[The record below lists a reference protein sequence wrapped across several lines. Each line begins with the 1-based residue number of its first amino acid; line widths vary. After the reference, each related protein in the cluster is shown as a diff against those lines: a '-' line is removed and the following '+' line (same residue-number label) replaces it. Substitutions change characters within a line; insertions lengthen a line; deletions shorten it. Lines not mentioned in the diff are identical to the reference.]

1 MKIVLFARCKL
12 NPIFLN
18 LFMVYFSIENS
29 EISFHF
35 SGKSLKW
42 AIYLASYSSFVG
54 RVHVPLVR
62 LDLDPF
68 VVHPVQIHLDWRIGW
83 DHVDRSDL
91 DRDHFLVQIGF
102 EKTVDGVV
110 IVAAVYD
117 RQGLDEFRILK
128 ENNEIV
134 LIRWPIRNRYF

>member
-1 MKIVLFARCKL
+1 M
-12 NPIFLN
+12 
-18 LFMVYFSIENS
+18 
-29 EISFHF
+29 
-35 SGKSLKW
+35 
-42 AIYLASYSSFVG
+42 G

-83 DHVDRSDL
+83 DHEDRNDL
-91 DRDHFLVQIGF
+91 DQGHSLVQTDF
-102 EKTVDGVV
+102 EKTADVV
-110 IVAAVYD
+110 AIVAAVYGH
-117 RQGLDEFRILK
+117 QGLDEFRILK